1 MSAKKVLFADP
12 PCGNYYGNSS
22 CAPDSLIYG
31 LIHEYYKMNEARR
44 LCFREACGQGYA
56 ALFHSVVLKN
66 PSLTSIGTK
75 LKDLIYNSD
84 INKEISTKG
93 TLCPIDR
100 ILRSIFRDASDPM
113 LVGVRPFN
121 EFRREEERVCRSN
134 HTIT

>member
-1 MSAKKVLFADP
+1 MWKLLWKLLLR
-12 PCGNYYGNSS
+12 
-22 CAPDSLIYG
+22 PDCSLIYG

-56 ALFHSVVLKN
+56 ALFHSVGGEE
-66 PSLTSIGTK
+66 SLTSIGTK

-93 TLCPIDR
+93 TLCPVDR

-113 LVGVRPFN
+113 LDCVRPFN